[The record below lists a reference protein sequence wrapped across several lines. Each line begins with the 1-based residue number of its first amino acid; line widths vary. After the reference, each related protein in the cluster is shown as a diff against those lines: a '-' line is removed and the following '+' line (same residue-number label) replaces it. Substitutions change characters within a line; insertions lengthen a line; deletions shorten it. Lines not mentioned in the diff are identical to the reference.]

1 MSQPTIQQGWL
12 RALMFMP
19 IWFIT
24 TFLMQAIGVA
34 LMMLL
39 SALNGTLD
47 IQDQAAIETWMAG
60 LAVMDF
66 ASPRMLAFAILSIL
80 SSFFAIWF
88 MMVVINKEPLKNIGL
103 SDKDR
108 ENDMLA
114 GLGTALLFI
123 GGIFFILWLFGAITV
138 TGTVAFK
145 QEAMIVSL
153 MLFVAA
159 FDEEIV
165 FRGYLLNNLMDSM
178 NRWWA
183 LGISSLVFALMHAGN
198 PNVWSTFVPMTE
210 LFAAGF
216 ILGISYTF
224 TKNLWFP
231 TFFHF
236 GWNFFQGLFGFEI
249 SGMGVDSW
257 KLIVHENSGQVPDI
271 VSGGSFGIE
280 GSIVSLLLTI
290 MGTYF
295 IYKYYK
301 TGFSKTTIRNYY
313 TISKRFVELVILGA
327 ILCLGLSSCSDN
339 LSDGTVEDPNTG
351 QPMIVGSIV
360 LEDLKQEPFEEWYA
374 SGLQGYDVDLQL
386 ISAIDNPNGYT
397 YEVFLGTWCA
407 DSRREVPKI
416 AKIFQTLDIA
426 PENVQYVCV
435 DRDKISPGNEHVGKD
450 IRYVPTVIV
459 SKNNEEIGRIVE
471 TPIGTIESDLLEINL
486 GIPPTPN
493 YAQ

>member
-165 FRGYLLNNLMDSM
+165 FRGYLLNNL
-178 NRWWA
+178 
-183 LGISSLVFALMHAGN
+183 
-198 PNVWSTFVPMTE
+198 
-210 LFAAGF
+210 
-216 ILGISYTF
+216 
-224 TKNLWFP
+224 
-231 TFFHF
+231 
-236 GWNFFQGLFGFEI
+236 
-249 SGMGVDSW
+249 
-257 KLIVHENSGQVPDI
+257 IV
-271 VSGGSFGIE
+271 
-280 GSIVSLLLTI
+280 
-290 MGTYF
+290 
-295 IYKYYK
+295 YY
-301 TGFSKTTIRNYY
+301 
-313 TISKRFVELVILGA
+313 L
-327 ILCLGLSSCSDN
+327 
-339 LSDGTVEDPNTG
+339 
-351 QPMIVGSIV
+351 
-360 LEDLKQEPFEEWYA
+360 
-374 SGLQGYDVDLQL
+374 
-386 ISAIDNPNGYT
+386 
-397 YEVFLGTWCA
+397 
-407 DSRREVPKI
+407 
-416 AKIFQTLDIA
+416 
-426 PENVQYVCV
+426 
-435 DRDKISPGNEHVGKD
+435 
-450 IRYVPTVIV
+450 
-459 SKNNEEIGRIVE
+459 RI
-471 TPIGTIESDLLEINL
+471 
-486 GIPPTPN
+486 
-493 YAQ
+493 